1 MPVVVH
7 YKPSRPTRTLDLGT
21 HPDTGKPWRRL
32 VTSNTT
38 TVLPGVEA
46 ERIKAAAAKSGISK
60 DFTFEE
66 LPEAEA
72 APLAE
77 APAPVVSEPPRRG
90 RQTKP
95 PKAE

>member
-1 MPVVVH
+1 MPVVVVH
-7 YKPSRPTRTLDLGT
+7 YKASRPTRTLDLGT

-66 LPEAEA
+66 LPEV
-72 APLAE
+72 E
-77 APAPVVSEPPRRG
+77 APAAVVSEPPRRG
-90 RQTKP
+90 RQAKP

>member
-1 MPVVVH
+1 MPVVVVH

-38 TVLPGVEA
+38 TVLPKIEA
-46 ERIKAAAAKSGISK
+46 ERIKAAAAQSGILK

-66 LPEAEA
+66 LPEA

-77 APAPVVSEPPRRG
+77 APAPVVSEPPRRS